1 MFLANTVTSGN
12 WQDHH
17 HVCTASFSGNRFGV
31 CLHNQRSVVID
42 HLLNNYAS
50 EDTKIAFVYCDYEDQ
65 AAQTASNLIACLARQ
80 VIGRPQ
86 ELPQQLVA
94 LHKELE
100 QQNRRPSFDDLKRL
114 LAALCIQYARV
125 YIVVDALDECEAIQR
140 RLLLP
145 VLGSLPNSITRLFVT
160 SRPNNEDISQS
171 FGKAP
176 QITIGASE
184 LDLRQYITERM
195 EERRDFV
202 KSLTPELREKITS
215 TISAKAS
222 GMYVFHCFCST
233 RIRLI
238 LPVKVSPRR
247 A

>member
-1 MFLANTVTSGN
+1 M
-12 WQDHH
+12 
-17 HVCTASFSGNRFGV
+17 
-31 CLHNQRSVVID
+31 
-42 HLLNNYAS
+42 
-50 EDTKIAFVYCDYEDQ
+50 
-65 AAQTASNLIACLARQ
+65 
-80 VIGRPQ
+80 
-86 ELPQQLVA
+86 A

-145 VLGSLPNSITRLFVT
+145 VLESLPNSITRLFVT

-176 QITIGASE
+176 QITIAASE

-195 EERRDFV
+195 EEDRDFI
-202 KSLTPELREKITS
+202 KSLTPELKEKITS
-215 TISAKAS
+215 TVSAKAS

-238 LPVKVSPRR
+238 LRVKVSPRR
-247 A
+247 ASDGQNLCSQNSQGNQIRSYLGAGRAGRIIPTNPGDSPKATW